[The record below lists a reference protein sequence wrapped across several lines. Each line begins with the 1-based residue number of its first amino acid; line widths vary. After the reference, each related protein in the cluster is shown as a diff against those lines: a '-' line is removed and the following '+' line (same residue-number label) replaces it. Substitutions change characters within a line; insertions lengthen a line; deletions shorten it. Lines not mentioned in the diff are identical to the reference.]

1 MGFMDKAKKMAEQ
14 AQAKLDEAQQQFND
28 MQSGGAPQQQQGP
41 VVQYDKH
48 GRPIGDAP
56 VAPGTG
62 EPPAPAGPTVGAPV
76 PGAEAAAPPPPPAP
90 PVAPP
95 SAPPAAAAPPPPP
108 PAPAADV
115 PPVPQY
121 DQQGHPVGD
130 PPVAPTAPAA
140 PPAPEAPAVGGPM
153 PGSSPAA
160 ERPDDAPPPMTS
172 GDPLFG

>member
-95 SAPPAAAAPPPPP
+95 PAPPAASAPAPP
-108 PAPAADV
+108 PAPAPDV
-115 PPVPQY
+115 PPVAQY

-130 PPVAPTAPAA
+130 PPVAPTAPPA
-140 PPAPEAPAVGGPM
+140 PPAPEAPTVGAPT
-153 PGSSPAA
+153 PPSASSAD
-160 ERPDDAPPPMTS
+160 RPDDAPPPMTS